1 MILILIG
8 IVLLITVIWLFTKIA
23 NNYINKQKDSTAI
36 IGALLIFL
44 GMPIAGIIIL
54 YGIFYPTKMSE
65 WEVKESI
72 TPTLLND
79 EENILGG
86 YTYEYTPGGSRKI
99 DYEVAYLFQ
108 NVPILLECERKAEPT
123 IWTLGLRYKETKYV
137 FYSPDDTI
145 N

>member
-8 IVLLITVIWLFTKIA
+8 IVLLITLIWLFTKIA
-23 NNYINKQKDSTAI
+23 NKKINKQKDSTAI
-36 IGALLIFL
+36 IGTLLIFL
-44 GMPIAGIIIL
+44 GMTIAGVIIL
-54 YGIFYPTKMSE
+54 YGIFYPTRMGE

-86 YTYEYTPGGSRKI
+86 YTYEYTIPGGSRKI

-123 IWTLGLRYKETKYV
+123 IWTFGLAYKETKYV
-137 FYSPDDTI
+137 FYRLDDI
-145 N
+145 I